1 MRRRQFLQTAFG
13 VGSAA
18 LLTGHIRAEG
28 SGPAPSTVE
37 AAALDGGVR
46 TLSGAALEDLRGALH
61 GALLLPRDP
70 GYDDARRLVSRR
82 FDKHPA
88 FIVEATGAAD
98 VALAVAFA
106 RENGLLLAVKGG
118 GHNEFGVSVY
128 EGGMLLDLSPLGGV
142 RIDADTRRAWVG
154 GATLA
159 GLIDHEAGSRGLAAP
174 LGGTSTVGIGG
185 LAMGGGFGKLS
196 RRFGLTL
203 DAVRSVDVVT
213 ADGRI
218 RRASERENPDLFWA
232 IRGGGGN
239 FGVATALELE
249 LSPMPDRVFAGSI
262 SFPFEQARQVLAAY
276 GDYAPAA
283 PDELCIE
290 LFLAARANP
299 EANQLKLN
307 VCYSGAP
314 ADAERVLR
322 SLRRFGQ
329 VLRDEVKAVSY
340 PFAQG
345 ADSHASA
352 RSLSAGPGTDGYGR
366 TGFLEGLGAPLAT
379 TIVESLAS
387 YSERHV
393 NMLFLHG
400 GGAILRRAASATAF
414 WHRAASHDML
424 FAASW
429 NRGEGAASHLEYAR
443 QTWAR
448 LQPFTRGFYVN
459 DMAGAV
465 TASEVAA
472 NYGGNAA
479 RLAAVKRRY
488 DPQNLF
494 RLNANILPDQ
504 PRRAAAPG

>member
-1 MRRRQFLQTAFG
+1 M
-13 VGSAA
+13 
-18 LLTGHIRAEG
+18 
-28 SGPAPSTVE
+28 
-37 AAALDGGVR
+37 
-46 TLSGAALEDLRGALH
+46 
-61 GALLLPRDP
+61 
-70 GYDDARRLVSRR
+70 SRR

-88 FIVEATGAAD
+88 FIVQATGAAD

-203 DAVRSVDVVT
+203 DAVRSMDLVS

-232 IRGGGGN
+232 ARGGGGN

-249 LSPMPDRVFAGSI
+249 LSPIPDRVFAGSI
-262 SFPFEQARQVLAAY
+262 SFPFEQARQVLTAY
-276 GDYAPAA
+276 GDYARAA

-290 LFLAARANP
+290 LFLAARADP
-299 EANQLKLN
+299 EAGQLKLN
-307 VCYSGAP
+307 VCYSGAL
-314 ADAERVLR
+314 AEAECAFQ
-322 SLRRFGQ
+322 SLRRFGR

-340 PFAQG
+340 SVAQG

-352 RSLSAGPGTDGYGR
+352 HTL
-366 TGFLEGLGAPLAT
+366 PLDRRPMAT
-379 TIVESLAS
+379 VVRGSS
-387 YSERHV
+387 R
-393 NMLFLHG
+393 
-400 GGAILRRAASATAF
+400 ASA
-414 WHRAASHDML
+414 RRSRPRSSSH
-424 FAASW
+424 S
-429 NRGEGAASHLEYAR
+429 
-443 QTWAR
+443 
-448 LQPFTRGFYVN
+448 
-459 DMAGAV
+459 
-465 TASEVAA
+465 
-472 NYGGNAA
+472 
-479 RLAAVKRRY
+479 RRI
-488 DPQNLF
+488 PS
-494 RLNANILPDQ
+494 AT
-504 PRRAAAPG
+504 